1 MVNMFYLIKK
11 KVLLEYFYKK
21 ILSKDLHELN
31 DYLKEDEFHKK
42 AKWRNVKHFLL
53 CLFYFI

>member
-1 MVNMFYLIKK
+1 MFYLIRK